1 MSSFEELLPEGSFS
15 VTELNDVLAEIQGA
29 HVMLVLDEY
38 DRVTSEELRNKLAEL
53 IKNLTDSSIP
63 VTLFIVG
70 VAESLDQLL
79 GKHPSIQRS
88 LVAVEHSCR

>member
-1 MSSFEELLPEGSFS
+1 MSCWCSMSMTASPARS
-15 VTELNDVLAEIQGA
+15 
-29 HVMLVLDEY
+29 
-38 DRVTSEELRNKLAEL
+38 LRNKLAEL

-88 LVAVEHSCR
+88 LVAVHLPLMSDKEIDRIIVAGSESAGVGFQRRSA